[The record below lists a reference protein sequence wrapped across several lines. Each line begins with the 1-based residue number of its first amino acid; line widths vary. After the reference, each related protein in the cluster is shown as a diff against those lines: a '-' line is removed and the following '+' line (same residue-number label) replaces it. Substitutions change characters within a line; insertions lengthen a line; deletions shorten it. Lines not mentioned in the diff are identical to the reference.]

1 VIVDC
6 VNCDANVI
14 NLLKVV
20 LRLKVTHGNHYVQ
33 MSPRKSGVSETVCY
47 VAGFCLF
54 TCILESVIANGGL
67 CIS

>member
-33 MSPRKSGVSETVCY
+33 MSPRKSGVSETVMCQ
-47 VAGFCLF
+47 VSVCLRVF
-54 TCILESVIANGGL
+54 
-67 CIS
+67 